1 MSYTNSSKKNKVA
14 LIDCNSFYV
23 SCERLFNP
31 KIISRPVVVLSNNDG
46 CVISR
51 STEAKKIGIKMGEP
65 YFKVKDLVK
74 KNNVHIFSSNYA
86 LYGDISRRVMK
97 TLKSFSDKIEI
108 YSIDEAFVDLS
119 HVEDK
124 EIENYGKE
132 IRERILKWTGI
143 PTSVGI
149 ANTKTLSKVANHI
162 AKKNKTGVIYLK
174 ENIDENLKNFHISDI
189 WGVGKQLSKL
199 YIKNG
204 VDTAYKLKNI
214 SNTWVKKSTN
224 VLGAKTVMELR
235 GITCINLETQE
246 TKRKSCCVSRSFGKK
261 VESLEKLQESI
272 TTHCLNAA
280 EKIRNDNQT
289 TRSITIYIRT
299 SPFDK
304 NKKYYSNSKVM
315 SELKTYQVNFINL
328 ALESQALEFGEFT
341 LKSGRTSPYFF
352 NAGIFNTGADLAAL
366 GSFYAEAIQ
375 HANIDFDLL
384 FGPAYKGIPL
394 AAITASSL
402 YKNHQRDMPYAFDRK
417 EAKNHGEGGITV
429 GAPIQGRVMIID
441 DVITA
446 GTAIRQSL
454 ELIESLGAKVCSVT
468 IALDR
473 QEKGQGESSAIQ
485 ELEGLGIHVVP
496 IIQLAHILK
505 YLEANDQ
512 TEHLEAVSQY
522 RNRYGID

>member
-1 MSYTNSSKKNKVA
+1 MSYINSSKKNKVA

-31 KIISRPVVVLSNNDG
+31 KINNKPTVVLSNNDG

-65 YFKVKDLVK
+65 YFKVKELVK

-97 TLKSFSDKIEI
+97 TLKSFSDRIEI

-124 EIENYGKE
+124 EIENYGKQ
-132 IRERILKWTGI
+132 IRDRILKWTGI

-149 ANTKTLSKVANHI
+149 AKTKTLSKVANHI
-162 AKKNKTGVIYLK
+162 AKKNKTGVIYLN
-174 ENIDENLKNFHISDI
+174 ENIDNHLKKFYISDI

-204 VDTAYKLKNI
+204 INTAYELKNI
-214 SNTWVKKSTN
+214 SNTWIKKSTN

-304 NKKYYSNSKVM
+304 NRKYYSNSITID
-315 SELKTYQVNFINL
+315 LPI
-328 ALESQALEFGEFT
+328 A
-341 LKSGRTSPYFF
+341 TS
-352 NAGIFNTGADLAAL
+352 N
-366 GSFYAEAIQ
+366 
-375 HANIDFDLL
+375 
-384 FGPAYKGIPL
+384 
-394 AAITASSL
+394 
-402 YKNHQRDMPYAFDRK
+402 
-417 EAKNHGEGGITV
+417 
-429 GAPIQGRVMIID
+429 
-441 DVITA
+441 
-446 GTAIRQSL
+446 SL
-454 ELIESLGAKVCSVT
+454 ELVKAAINGLKKIYKYGYFYQKAGIILSKLREASENEFSLLAPIMENKSETLMKAIDFTNAKYGRNAIS
-468 IALDR
+468 IAQAGINNSWKMKR
-473 QEKGQGESSAIQ
+473 EHSS
-485 ELEGLGIHVVP
+485 
-496 IIQLAHILK
+496 K
-505 YLEANDQ
+505 
-512 TEHLEAVSQY
+512 
-522 RNRYGID
+522 IDTASFDSLPKISI

>member
-1 MSYTNSSKKNKVA
+1 MSYTNNSKKNKIA

-31 KIISRPVVVLSNNDG
+31 KVNNKPVVVLSNNDG

-65 YFKVKDLVK
+65 YFKVKKIVK

-108 YSIDEAFVDLS
+108 YSIDEAFIDLS
-119 HVEDK
+119 HIEEK
-124 EIENYGKE
+124 EVENYGKE
-132 IRERILKWTGI
+132 IRKRILKWTGI

-149 ANTKTLSKVANHI
+149 SNTKTLSKVANHI

-174 ENIDENLKNFHISDI
+174 ENIDESLKKFHVSNI

-204 VDTAYKLKNI
+204 IDTAYELKNI
-214 SNTWVKKSTN
+214 SNSWVKKSTN

-235 GITCINLETQE
+235 GISCINLETQE

-261 VESLEKLQESI
+261 IASLEKLQESI
-272 TTHCLNAA
+272 ATHCLNAA

-304 NKKYYSNSKVM
+304 NRKYYSNSITIDLPV
-315 SELKTYQVNFINL
+315 
-328 ALESQALEFGEFT
+328 A
-341 LKSGRTSPYFF
+341 TS
-352 NAGIFNTGADLAAL
+352 N
-366 GSFYAEAIQ
+366 
-375 HANIDFDLL
+375 
-384 FGPAYKGIPL
+384 
-394 AAITASSL
+394 
-402 YKNHQRDMPYAFDRK
+402 
-417 EAKNHGEGGITV
+417 
-429 GAPIQGRVMIID
+429 
-441 DVITA
+441 
-446 GTAIRQSL
+446 SL
-454 ELIESLGAKVCSVT
+454 ELVKTAIKGLKKIYKYGYFYQKAGIVLSKLREASENEFNLLAPIMENKSQTLMKAIDFTNTKYGRNAISIAQAGINNTWKMRREHSSKIDTASFDSLPK
-468 IALDR
+468 IR
-473 QEKGQGESSAIQ
+473 I
-485 ELEGLGIHVVP
+485 
-496 IIQLAHILK
+496 
-505 YLEANDQ
+505 
-512 TEHLEAVSQY
+512 
-522 RNRYGID
+522 

>member
-1 MSYTNSSKKNKVA
+1 MSYINSSKKNKVA

-31 KIISRPVVVLSNNDG
+31 KIKNKPVVVLSNNDG

-51 STEAKKIGIKMGEP
+51 STEAKRIGIKMGEP
-65 YFKVKDLVK
+65 YFKVKELVRK
-74 KNNVHIFSSNYA
+74 INVHIFSSNYA

-162 AKKNKTGVIYLK
+162 AKKNKTGVIYLN
-174 ENIDENLKNFHISDI
+174 ENIDNHLKNFHISDI

-304 NKKYYSNSKVM
+304 NRKYYSNSTTIDLPV
-315 SELKTYQVNFINL
+315 
-328 ALESQALEFGEFT
+328 A
-341 LKSGRTSPYFF
+341 TS
-352 NAGIFNTGADLAAL
+352 N
-366 GSFYAEAIQ
+366 
-375 HANIDFDLL
+375 
-384 FGPAYKGIPL
+384 
-394 AAITASSL
+394 
-402 YKNHQRDMPYAFDRK
+402 
-417 EAKNHGEGGITV
+417 
-429 GAPIQGRVMIID
+429 
-441 DVITA
+441 
-446 GTAIRQSL
+446 SL
-454 ELIESLGAKVCSVT
+454 ELVKTAINGLKKIYKYGYFYQKAGIVLSKLREASENEFNLLAPIMENKSQTLMKAIDFTNAKYG
-468 IALDR
+468 R
-473 QEKGQGESSAIQ
+473 
-485 ELEGLGIHVVP
+485 
-496 IIQLAHILK
+496 
-505 YLEANDQ
+505 N
-512 TEHLEAVSQY
+512 AVSIAQA
-522 RNRYGID
+522 GINNSWKMRREHSSKIDTASFDFLPKISV